1 MLEELN
7 ISLLFSDNVLEIQ
20 FIGDNDSNVEKT
32 NCNLTNMDYIHE
44 RKNLAPRRLH
54 EKRQLAKCTVG
65 KNTLFVYNLLAVRNS
80 QIC

>member
-1 MLEELN
+1 MNKYLVN
-7 ISLLFSDNVLEIQ
+7 VRGTDNVLEIQ

-54 EKRQLAKCTVG
+54 EKRQLAKMYSWQ
-65 KNTLFVYNLLAVRNS
+65 KYI
-80 QIC
+80 ICVQFTGCAK